1 MTQDTSSSSFWGG
14 GKGHD
19 LLVEVAEPIYRSL
32 TSMAHWGNF
41 FNFFETARGLRAS
54 LIKFSVSLSPY
65 CTSYSDSDT
74 YCCDF
79 CC

>member
-1 MTQDTSSSSFWGG
+1 
-14 GKGHD
+14 
-19 LLVEVAEPIYRSL
+19 
-32 TSMAHWGNF
+32 MAHWGNF